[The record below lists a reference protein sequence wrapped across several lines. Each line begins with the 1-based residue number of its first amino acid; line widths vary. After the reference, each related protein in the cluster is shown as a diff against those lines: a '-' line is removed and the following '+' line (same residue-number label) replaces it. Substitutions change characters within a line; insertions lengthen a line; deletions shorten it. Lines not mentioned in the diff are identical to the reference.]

1 MLLARNLVNVR
12 YHKELPTASNA
23 LLMELDMTAAIIIT
37 PLWHVLFSCLKRDH
51 TGIAIILSSIPNL
64 FGIGLG
70 SRTYS

>member
-12 YHKELPTASNA
+12 YHKELPTASNTPF
-23 LLMELDMTAAIIIT
+23 MELNMAAAMFIT
-37 PLWHVLFSCLKRDH
+37 PLWHVLFSCFNRGH

-70 SRTYS
+70 SRTYL